1 MAQVLLVQQDAQGQ
15 LVQRDL
21 PVVKVFR
28 VPQEVL
34 PVHKVLL
41 VQMVKAEQVLP
52 EYTAE
57 QVLLDQTEQLVQ
69 QDYKVL
75 LVLKDQ
81 QEQLA
86 SKVPQVVVP
95 QVPQDNLVLQVLPV
109 IKGQPGQVLQVQKE
123 QLEQR
128 DRKVLRALEVQ
139 QVFKVLPVV
148 VLLEQVD
155 YQVRKAVRVQQGLD
169 QQVQPANLVL
179 RVLQA

>member
-109 IKGQPGQVLQVQKE
+109 IKGQPGQVQKE